1 METPNRMSA
10 PTDPLL
16 ARPAKAVPER
26 AEDLSLL
33 DAQLDA
39 IRREADALTRRLT
52 DEQFNWQPDPTRWSI
67 AHCLQHLVVSADGLL
82 ERQEAA
88 IDRARRRGLLS
99 DGPYRHSSRIGA
111 MIAASIE
118 PPPKRRFKS
127 ARRLIPSGRY
137 SIEDVLP
144 AFQRRQDSL
153 KQLIARARGVDLGK
167 TRVPLPGVSILRLTL
182 GQSFAFTLGHERRHL
197 WQARAVRE
205 HPQFP
210 ANAVT
215 PGAKRADS

>member
-1 METPNRMSA
+1 MAATNRMSA
-10 PTDPLL
+10 PADPLL
-16 ARPAKAVPER
+16 ARPVRPVPER

-39 IRREADALTRRLT
+39 IRREADALTTGLT

-82 ERQEAA
+82 ELQEAA

-99 DGPYRHSSRIGA
+99 NGPYRHGRIGS
-111 MIAASIE
+111 MITASIE
-118 PPPKRRFKS
+118 PPPTRRFKS
-127 ARRLIPSGRY
+127 ARPLVPSGRY

-144 AFQRRQDSL
+144 PFQRRQDSL

-167 TRVPLPGVSILRLTL
+167 TRVPLPGLPVLRLSL

-210 ANAVT
+210 HRT
-215 PGAKRADS
+215 Q